1 MELDRNLLEKINL
14 LDDKSLRSVIENV
27 AAGMGLDSKM
37 ASLYLQDMSKIKKTV
52 SNLSQADLDRIQS
65 TIGEENT
72 QNLVEHIRREVKG
85 E

>member
-27 AAGMGLDSKM
+27 ATGMGIDPNM
-37 ASLYLQDMSKIKKTV
+37 ATPYLQDMGKIKQTV
-52 SNLSQADLDRIQS
+52 SNLSQDDLDRIQGA
-65 TIGEENT
+65 IGEENT
-72 QNLVEHIRREVKG
+72 KHLMEQIRREVKG